1 MKRSNILILASVI
14 LAMATSCYHKDLC
27 YNHQEHALRYH
38 VNIIAS
44 YRCEWEENCGGPD
57 LKKQWP
63 EDYIPYDDLRPQEP
77 DGLRVVTYNVTG
89 ESNIHNIS
97 AHGGVVTL
105 YGGAN
110 DILLYNNDTEYILF
124 TRHDNSATTRATT
137 RTRTRASFTQSKYA
151 NDGEETVNPPD
162 MLYSNFIG
170 GYQAEK
176 LLEPEDLP
184 VTLHPLVFTYKIRY
198 EFEEGLQYVSMA
210 RGALT
215 GMARS
220 VLMNTGTTSEEGATL
235 LYDCNVTDYG
245 ANAIVKSFGVPGY
258 PNANYVKSSAGRKHA
273 LNLEVLL
280 RNGKMMTFEF
290 DVTDQVKAQ
299 PHGGVIIVKGIK
311 IQEEDGSQGTGAFD
325 VSVNGWGEYEDIV
338 LPL

>member
-1 MKRSNILILASVI
+1 MNKKNIITLAALV
-14 LAMATSCYHKDLC
+14 LALLTSCYHKELC
-27 YNHQEHALRYH
+27 LTHPEHALRYH
-38 VNIIAS
+38 VNIIAD
-44 YRCEWEENCGGPD
+44 YRCEWEEHLGGPD
-57 LKKQWP
+57 WKNQWP
-63 EDYIPYDDLRPQEP
+63 DHFMPYEDLLPQEP
-77 DGLRVVTYNVTG
+77 RGLRVITYNVTG
-89 ESNIHNIS
+89 ESDIHNID
-97 AHGGVVTL
+97 AKGGVVTL
-105 YGGAN
+105 YGGSN

-124 TRHDNSATTRATT
+124 TRQDNSATTRATT
-137 RTRTRASFTQSKYA
+137 RTRTRASFTQSKFA
-151 NDGEETVNPPD
+151 NDGEETINPPD
-162 MLYSNFIG
+162 MLYSNFIS

-198 EFEEGLQYVSMA
+198 EFDEGLQYVSMA

-220 VLMNTGTTSEEGATL
+220 VLMNTGTTSDEGATL
-235 LYDCNVTDYG
+235 LYDCNLTNYG
-245 ANAIVKSFGVPGY
+245 SSAIVKSFGVPGY
-258 PNANYVKSSAGRKHA
+258 PNPNYVKSSAGRKHA

-280 RNGKMMTFEF
+280 KNGKMMTFEF

-311 IQEEDGSQGTGAFD
+311 IKEEDGTQGTGAFD
-325 VSVNGWGEYEDIV
+325 VSVNGWGEYEDII